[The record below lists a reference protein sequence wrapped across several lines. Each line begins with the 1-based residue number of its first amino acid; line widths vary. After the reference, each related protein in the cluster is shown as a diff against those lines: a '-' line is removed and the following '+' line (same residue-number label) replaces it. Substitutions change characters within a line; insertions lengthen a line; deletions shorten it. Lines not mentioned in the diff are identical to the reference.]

1 MNCEIVGYAR
11 EEMLMRNFQ
20 DITHPDDLEGDLEQA
35 RRMLAGEIDTYS
47 TEKRYIKKGYS
58 QVWVSVK
65 VALMRDASED
75 PKYFISVVEDIT
87 ERKRAQLV
95 RESLTPREVE
105 VLRLMALGHTN
116 RRISEQ
122 LSFSLSTIK
131 NHVQCILEKLGVS
144 DRTQAAAR
152 AVELG
157 LVQPRR

>member
-1 MNCEIVGYAR
+1 
-11 EEMLMRNFQ
+11 MRNFQ
-20 DITHPDDLEGDLEQA
+20 DITHPDDLEADLEQA
-35 RRMLAGEIDTYS
+35 RRMLAGEIETYS

-58 QVWVSVK
+58 QVWVSLK
-65 VALMRDASED
+65 VALMRDAQED

-105 VLRLMALGHTN
+105 VLRLLALGHTN

-131 NHVQCILEKLGVS
+131 NHVQSILEKLGVS

-152 AVELG
+152 AAELG
-157 LVQPRR
+157 IVRPQR